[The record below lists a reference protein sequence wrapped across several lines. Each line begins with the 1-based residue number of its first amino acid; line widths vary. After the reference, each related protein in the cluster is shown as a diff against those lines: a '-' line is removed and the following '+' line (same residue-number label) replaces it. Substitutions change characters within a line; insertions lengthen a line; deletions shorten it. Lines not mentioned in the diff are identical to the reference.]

1 MPGNSN
7 LQMSKAGKTDEFYT
21 QISLVENELKHYE
34 KYFLD
39 KVVFCNC
46 DDPEYSNFWLYFQM
60 NFYRLG
66 IKKLISTHYDY
77 DKPSYKMEIIRNER
91 EKGQSGIQI
100 GLPDYI
106 KTPLEGNGDFRNDEC
121 IEILKEADI
130 VVTNPPFSLFREYV
144 AQLIEYNKKFIIVG
158 NQNNITY
165 KEIFLLSQQGKI
177 WTGYNSGHFWFRVP
191 SDYEIKNTDFKME
204 ADGTKW
210 RRMGN
215 ICFFTNLDIEKR
227 HEDLLLY
234 KTYNSNDY
242 PKYDEY
248 DAIHIKKTEDIPCDY
263 YGLMGVPISFITKYN
278 PEQFELVGLDRY
290 IEDNPHYGRRFTI
303 NGKEQYARILI
314 RRVIK

>member
-66 IKKLISTHYDY
+66 IKKLVSTHYEY
-77 DKPSYKMEIIRNER
+77 DKPSYKMEIVRNER
-91 EKGQSGIQI
+91 EKGQAGIQI
-100 GLPDYI
+100 GIPDYV

-130 VVTNPPFSLFREYV
+130 VITNPPFSLFREYV

-158 NQNNITY
+158 NQNAITY
-165 KEIFLLSQQGKI
+165 KETFNLFQDNKI
-177 WTGYNSGHFWFRVP
+177 WLGYNSGHYWFRVP
-191 SDYEIKNTDFKME
+191 DDYEEKQTDFKIDE
-204 ADGTKW
+204 NGKKW

-215 ICFFTNLDIEKR
+215 ICFFTNLDIDKR
-227 HEDLLLY
+227 HEGIKLY
-234 KTYNSNDY
+234 KLYNTEEY
-242 PKYDEY
+242 PKYDGY
-248 DAIHIKKTEDIPCDY
+248 DIIDVSKTIEIPCDY
-263 YGLMGVPISFITKYN
+263 YGVMGVPITFMDRYN
-278 PEQFELVGLDRY
+278 PEQFKLLGVANSARWLGYECKT
-290 IEDNPHYGRRFTI
+290 II
-303 NGKEQYARILI
+303 NGKKIYNRVLI
-314 RRVIK
+314 IRKE